1 MDGDQSAAPP
11 PRPSRLSFFAMHW
24 LTIAALAA
32 SAALAACARSEPPP
46 LPPPAPVAALPAPS
60 VPDAGTDA
68 SVDAQPDAGGPL
80 KHAARKKPAAPAANS
95 GGGFKVD
102 GKLSKADV
110 EKVVRAGMLQL
121 RGCYAAAKAT
131 KPDLKGRVLFKLT
144 IDHRGGVTLG
154 EVVTSTLGGGDP
166 EMCMVQATRD
176 FRFPRSDGE
185 STVGFQMAFN

>member
-1 MDGDQSAAPP
+1 
-11 PRPSRLSFFAMHW
+11 
-24 LTIAALAA
+24 
-32 SAALAACARSEPPP
+32 
-46 LPPPAPVAALPAPS
+46 VAALPAAP
-60 VPDAGTDA
+60 VVHDAGTDA
-68 SVDAQPDAGGPL
+68 SDAAVDAQPDAGGPI
-80 KHAARKKPAAPAANS
+80 KHAAKKKPAAPAASNAS
-95 GGGFKVD
+95 GGLKVD

-110 EKVVRAGMLQL
+110 EKVVRAGMLKL

-154 EVVTSTLGGGDP
+154 EVVNSTLGGGDP

-176 FRFPRSDGE
+176 FRFPRTDGE

>member
-1 MDGDQSAAPP
+1 MDGEQFANRWLPIATLVVAISA
-11 PRPSRLSFFAMHW
+11 
-24 LTIAALAA
+24 
-32 SAALAACARSEPPP
+32 AACARSEPPA
-46 LPPPAPVAALPAPS
+46 PPPPPLVAALPAAP
-60 VPDAGTDA
+60 VVHDAGTDA
-68 SVDAQPDAGGPL
+68 SDAAVDAQPDAGGPI
-80 KHAARKKPAAPAANS
+80 KHAAKKKPAAPAANNAS
-95 GGGFKVD
+95 GGLKVD

-110 EKVVRAGMLQL
+110 EKVVRAGMLKL

-176 FRFPRSDGE
+176 FRFPRTDGE